1 MQTIS
6 KIKGGDTAAAV
17 EYYTDAAAKNVEDY
31 YLNKG
36 EPPGQWKGKGCE
48 HLGLKAGEYVDAASL
63 QKVLDGYHAETG
75 DQLAQNAGK
84 DGRVSAF
91 DIGFSAG
98 KDLSTMA
105 GICDAELR
113 KAIIEAHQ
121 SQVDRAMQYMQE
133 NLIYS
138 RRGKDGAQD
147 EQVKGVAYANFN
159 HMTSR
164 GGDQG
169 IDPLLHDHNLVIN
182 AVAREDGTF
191 GTIDGERL
199 YETKMAMGTL
209 YRAGLVNEIKQ
220 RTGIELEVYE
230 TDKGHYDFRVVGIPD
245 EVRKSFSQRRDQI
258 EAKLDEWKASL
269 GDAEAAQ
276 AASLQTRSQKD
287 HVDRDVLTAEWVQR
301 AAELGLSP
309 SMVDAIANGKGA
321 DLIADHEKTPE
332 QQRRDWAF
340 NEQDGVYSWKQVGDG
355 NIPAFSVN
363 TDKTITFASKSSF
376 AVQSAVQIGL
386 EKGWKELK
394 LSGSKEFRRQ
404 VWMEAKLAGF
414 ENLKG
419 YRPTHSDIEHLE
431 ERLEAQNL
439 ATEPSFDSDAV
450 IARLTD
456 KNVRFSKAD
465 VLKTVSEEAMQKG
478 LSVNDIEARFS
489 EILRSDELVK
499 LGQDE
504 KGQPL
509 YTTKAMYKIEQHLK
523 DSVVEGIHDH
533 RHHLD
538 NEKIEA
544 EIRDIE
550 DAEGFTFSQQQRDSI
565 FLISEG
571 SGRISTING
580 KPGTGK
586 STTMKVINSAYSKE
600 GYELIGCAIAG
611 KAAAELE
618 DGSGIKSQ
626 TLDSLLIELESG
638 KRQLGDKTIIALD
651 ESGMVASEKMDQMVS
666 LANKLAEEEGKIIH
680 LVALGDIY
688 QLQPVN
694 AGPGAKIIQNSLA
707 ENGQETVLLDEIRRQ
722 EDQYARDAALDFSV
736 GRAAEGLAEYYQR
749 DKIQFYDQ
757 TERNGIQLDGR
768 TMAIEGMVKSWMEDI
783 DRAKADLEDLKAQ
796 GSAKA
801 ETFGDPISHTHMIA
815 LSRAEV
821 YQANVMAHE
830 HLKQQGYLGD
840 TTCSVDTK
848 FGERE
853 FCLNER
859 VIFTKNNKQLGTMNG
874 WTGTVTDIDERDGD
888 IHMTVLCDNG
898 TEITFSNEEIKGEID
913 YGMCATN
920 HKGQGLTK
928 DYVQLL
934 AGGAMTDMEAF
945 NVELTHHRIDAT
957 IHINHSALEEM
968 MLEGAPPEPMIEAVE
983 RLADNEDV
991 PLPDYCRTDI
1001 NACHDFIDQRP
1012 PTQPMIDNA
1021 IRIAEERDAVLPDDY
1036 DKNFSGCRAYLN
1048 DQSEERLDDKTLDTS
1063 VADTQAQEQREIRT
1077 LATLAELASKSRQ
1090 KESTLEYLD
1099 TLQTADITQLAA
1111 DDPRSKLTHAERLK
1125 IAMQITY
1132 EKNYKPL
1139 NDDEQLPDFDA
1150 KEQKVIRRFAKDR
1163 LAESVQSDNP
1173 LDQQSAYRVAAK
1185 DWMAMRS
1192 IDRREELR
1200 KDSARDFVKERE
1212 SINKKQDN
1220 NIYRN
1225 IS

>member
-1 MQTIS
+1 
-6 KIKGGDTAAAV
+6 
-17 EYYTDAAAKNVEDY
+17 
-31 YLNKG
+31 
-36 EPPGQWKGKGCE
+36 
-48 HLGLKAGEYVDAASL
+48 
-63 QKVLDGYHAETG
+63 
-75 DQLAQNAGK
+75 
-84 DGRVSAF
+84 
-91 DIGFSAG
+91 
-98 KDLSTMA
+98 
-105 GICDAELR
+105 
-113 KAIIEAHQ
+113 
-121 SQVDRAMQYMQE
+121 
-133 NLIYS
+133 
-138 RRGKDGAQD
+138 
-147 EQVKGVAYANFN
+147 
-159 HMTSR
+159 
-164 GGDQG
+164 
-169 IDPLLHDHNLVIN
+169 
-182 AVAREDGTF
+182 
-191 GTIDGERL
+191 
-199 YETKMAMGTL
+199 
-209 YRAGLVNEIKQ
+209 
-220 RTGIELEVYE
+220 
-230 TDKGHYDFRVVGIPD
+230 
-245 EVRKSFSQRRDQI
+245 
-258 EAKLDEWKASL
+258 
-269 GDAEAAQ
+269 
-276 AASLQTRSQKD
+276 
-287 HVDRDVLTAEWVQR
+287 
-301 AAELGLSP
+301 
-309 SMVDAIANGKGA
+309 
-321 DLIADHEKTPE
+321 
-332 QQRRDWAF
+332 
-340 NEQDGVYSWKQVGDG
+340 
-355 NIPAFSVN
+355 
-363 TDKTITFASKSSF
+363 
-376 AVQSAVQIGL
+376 
-386 EKGWKELK
+386 
-394 LSGSKEFRRQ
+394 
-404 VWMEAKLAGF
+404 
-414 ENLKG
+414 
-419 YRPTHSDIEHLE
+419 
-431 ERLEAQNL
+431 
-439 ATEPSFDSDAV
+439 
-450 IARLTD
+450 
-456 KNVRFSKAD
+456 
-465 VLKTVSEEAMQKG
+465 
-478 LSVNDIEARFS
+478 
-489 EILRSDELVK
+489 
-499 LGQDE
+499 
-504 KGQPL
+504 
-509 YTTKAMYKIEQHLK
+509 
-523 DSVVEGIHDH
+523 
-533 RHHLD
+533 
-538 NEKIEA
+538 
-544 EIRDIE
+544 
-550 DAEGFTFSQQQRDSI
+550 
-565 FLISEG
+565 
-571 SGRISTING
+571 
-580 KPGTGK
+580 
-586 STTMKVINSAYSKE
+586 
-600 GYELIGCAIAG
+600 
-611 KAAAELE
+611 
-618 DGSGIKSQ
+618 
-626 TLDSLLIELESG
+626 
-638 KRQLGDKTIIALD
+638 
-651 ESGMVASEKMDQMVS
+651 
-666 LANKLAEEEGKIIH
+666 NKLAEEEGKIIH